1 MKKKI
6 TKEDLIIVGMLFLAV
21 IISSIFIFN
30 KFLYNGIDT
39 TYHLSRIIGITNSWK
54 SGDLLA
60 YIHLD
65 NSGYGYAMGFF
76 YSNLFMIIPSILYM
90 LGMNIILIYKIFV
103 VVCAICTAISM
114 YICTKKISKSR
125 YAGIVASF
133 LYTTSGYRIITL
145 VAKGF
150 IGEVLSFIFVPII
163 ILGLYEIIYN
173 NEKKLWVFALGFIG
187 LLNSNLVMTEI
198 MIAISVLFIIFNIK
212 KIIIKKTRLYAIL
225 KATIISLL
233 VTSML
238 WLPMLEQL
246 QKSTFKM
253 KELVNVYNP
262 KRWLL
267 EPLNMFK
274 GTVQYRDN
282 LASAYGL
289 GVIFVAIMLLR
300 LTIKNKNELKL
311 KFCDISI
318 MIGLMLL
325 LCTTSVFPWQYLNKI
340 GGLIQFPSRLEVII
354 TAFFS
359 IASGIIVF
367 YVTKSKP
374 KLKNIIMFL
383 IIIYQIAFDL
393 VCLNSCVNAVKK
405 IRKDNISGT
414 FVKENFEYNICD
426 GVYLPEGVS
435 TFQYQVRAEGKENY
449 GVRDKNCKVTN
460 YEKNGLNIDIEFENN
475 FGNDNYI
482 DLPMN
487 YYYGYVAESKIS
499 DKIYRVE
506 KSPKGLVRLYLDVEE
521 RDNVKVYYKTTTVQK
536 ISICVTILTLM
547 AIIIYVKY
555 NKKKKRCF
563 EKEIPKYIKTELKS
577 KYNEYCLCIPIYN
590 EGERICKELQ
600 KANDVNLT
608 KVVDIVLLDGGST
621 DGTTDKK
628 VLDKYNVNT
637 IIEMEDKGVYKQSE
651 ALKAG
656 FDFSIKRKYLGVI
669 TVDGNN
675 KDSIEKVP
683 DFIKKL
689 EEGYDYIQGSRYLTG
704 GKEVNTPN
712 VRNFAIKYIHAPIIS
727 FICKKKYTDTTNLF
741 RGYSIKYLKD
751 ERVQIFRKI
760 FKSYEL
766 STYLSTR
773 ADQIG
778 LKTCEIPVER
788 IYPDN
793 KNFPTKVGKIR
804 GNILLLKI
812 LFENLFG
819 KFNPCL

>member
-1 MKKKI
+1 
-6 TKEDLIIVGMLFLAV
+6 
-21 IISSIFIFN
+21 
-30 KFLYNGIDT
+30 
-39 TYHLSRIIGITNSWK
+39 
-54 SGDLLA
+54 
-60 YIHLD
+60 
-65 NSGYGYAMGFF
+65 
-76 YSNLFMIIPSILYM
+76 M
-90 LGMNIILIYKIFV
+90 LGMNINLIYKIFV

-173 NEKKLWVFALGFIG
+173 NEKKWWVFALGFIG

-233 VTSML
+233 VTLML

-289 GVIFVAIMLLR
+289 GIIFV
-300 LTIKNKNELKL
+300 
-311 KFCDISI
+311 
-318 MIGLMLL
+318 
-325 LCTTSVFPWQYLNKI
+325 
-340 GGLIQFPSRLEVII
+340 
-354 TAFFS
+354 
-359 IASGIIVF
+359 
-367 YVTKSKP
+367 
-374 KLKNIIMFL
+374 
-383 IIIYQIAFDL
+383 
-393 VCLNSCVNAVKK
+393 
-405 IRKDNISGT
+405 
-414 FVKENFEYNICD
+414 
-426 GVYLPEGVS
+426 
-435 TFQYQVRAEGKENY
+435 
-449 GVRDKNCKVTN
+449 
-460 YEKNGLNIDIEFENN
+460 
-475 FGNDNYI
+475 
-482 DLPMN
+482 
-487 YYYGYVAESKIS
+487 
-499 DKIYRVE
+499 
-506 KSPKGLVRLYLDVEE
+506 
-521 RDNVKVYYKTTTVQK
+521 
-536 ISICVTILTLM
+536 

-555 NKKKKRCF
+555 NKKKCF

-577 KYNEYCLCIPIYN
+577 KNNEYCLCIPIYN

-727 FICKKKYTDTTNLF
+727 FICNKKYTDTTNLF
-741 RGYSIKYLKD
+741 RGYSIRYLED
-751 ERVQIFRKI
+751 EKVQIFRKI

-788 IYPDN
+788 IYPDK
-793 KNFPTKVGKIR
+793 KNFSTKVGKIR

-819 KFNPCL
+819 KFDP